1 MYFKRID
8 IQGFKSFAES
18 VSVEFNEG
26 ITCIVGPNG
35 SGKSNIADAI
45 RWVLGEQSP
54 KMLRGGKMEEVIF
67 AGTASRKSRGMAE
80 VTLVID
86 NSTGVLPIDY
96 SEVAIT
102 RRMYRSGE
110 SEYCINNNQC
120 RLRDIREL
128 IMDTGIGVDGYSIIG
143 QGKIADIV
151 SNKPES
157 RREIFEEASG
167 IVKYKTKK
175 AESERKLET
184 SNINLERVSD
194 IITEIESRIDALKE
208 DSEKAS
214 EYLTLRDRYKELNIN
229 ITLKNIENLELKN
242 EYIKDDISGLK
253 GQIDD
258 LKEDKTSIE
267 MELIENRNKNEELGI
282 LGNETRDKLLTCV
295 EKINFLDN
303 QDQMIQEKLSSIER
317 DENRLREEISV
328 IEGKLK
334 KETEDSQELYVSKR
348 NAEEEL
354 KTLESDLA
362 DKIKAY
368 TEITASLSADAE
380 TIDGQKNRMY
390 ELHNL
395 ISEKNS
401 EIKSLIGLQNTLES
415 RKEQL
420 IAEEETMSVSMNE
433 LTECYENAVSERDS
447 LKILFENMKAE
458 GQAAMQQYNENLL
471 NEKKLA
477 GEMEAIKISIG
488 QISARKK
495 MIEEME
501 SSYEGYNNAVKFVMK
516 SKFQGINGVL
526 AELIDVPRGY
536 ETAIETALGAAL
548 QNIVCED
555 EQSAQTAISA
565 LKTNK
570 AGRLT
575 FLPIKSMK
583 SSNLNYEQKIKQAP
597 GFVGFGV
604 ECVKFESKYQKVMEY
619 LLGRVIIVD
628 SLNNAV
634 SLSKNAY
641 GAGLRFVTLEGEV
654 INSGGAI
661 TGGTFRSS
669 TSNLLQR
676 KTEARQLGEKL
687 SALEQSK
694 LELKRSLE
702 EIRARIGKGQ
712 ESIQIMEREQRKK
725 ELELLSKENA
735 IETAGRQLSEL
746 KARSER
752 RQKELD
758 NIESEKRAS
767 ESMIDKIKAQVSEAG
782 KETEEIERMADSG
795 LIQYEERKLHLE
807 SINEKITNAR
817 IAFGKAESKKN
828 NIDQL
833 LDRIEEYKKELTG
846 EKNSKEHTIEALK
859 NEKIRLRSGNNS
871 IKVEQKAREQEKSK
885 IEWYLEEL
893 REEKEATS
901 KYLDEITKKK
911 DEMEQF
917 LNGYQTQK
925 YDLEIKQAKYETQLD
940 AYKDKLWEEFE
951 ISYLHAI
958 EFKKRDFNMSAA
970 VRESREIKKKID
982 DLGDVNVGAIKEY
995 ESVSERYKFLTSQRN
1010 DILNAMNSLRKIID
1024 DMDKTIKKHFKESFD
1039 KIAHNFENAFTEMFV
1054 GGTAELRLEDE
1065 NNPLESGIEIVAQPQ
1080 GKKLQNINL
1089 MSGGEKTM
1097 TAIALMF
1104 AVLKAKPTPFC
1115 ILDEVEASLD
1125 DANIDRFAR
1134 YLSNFNEIQFALVT
1148 HQKATMEYADAL
1160 YGVTMPEQGVS
1171 KIISLKLGDEFA
1183 VLSG

>member
-1 MYFKRID
+1 MHFKRID
-8 IQGFKSFAES
+8 MQGFKSFAEP

-86 NSTGVLPIDY
+86 NSTGILPIDY

-102 RRMYRSGE
+102 RRIYRSGE
-110 SEYCINNNQC
+110 SEYSINNNQC
-120 RLRDIREL
+120 RLRDIREI
-128 IMDTGIGVDGYSIIG
+128 IMDTGIGVDGYSVIG

-151 SNKPES
+151 SNKTES

-167 IVKYKTKK
+167 IVKYRTKK

-194 IITEIESRIDALKE
+194 IITEIESRIDSLKE

-214 EYLTLRDRYKELNIN
+214 EYLVLRDRYKDLNIN

-242 EYIKDDISGLK
+242 EYIKHDISELK

-258 LKEDKTSIE
+258 LKGDKTSIE
-267 MELIENRNKNEELGI
+267 MELTENRNKNEELGRI
-282 LGNETRDKLLTCV
+282 GNEMRDKLLNCV
-295 EKINFLDN
+295 EKINLLDN
-303 QDQMIQEKLSSIER
+303 QDQLIKEKLSSIER
-317 DENRLREEISV
+317 DDNRLREEISV

-348 NAEEEL
+348 KVEEEL

-362 DKIKAY
+362 DKLEAY
-368 TEITASLSADAE
+368 TEKTASLSADAE
-380 TIDGQKNRMY
+380 TIDSQKNRMY
-390 ELHNL
+390 ELHNI

-401 EIKSLIGLQNTLES
+401 EIKSLIGLQNTLEN

-420 IAEEETMSVSMNE
+420 IAEEETMSVSMRE
-433 LTECYENAVSERDS
+433 LIECYENAVSERES
-447 LKILFENMKAE
+447 LKALFEDMKAE
-458 GQAAMQQYNENLL
+458 SQVKIQQYNENLL
-471 NEKKLA
+471 KEKELA
-477 GEMEAIKISIG
+477 GKLEAIKISIG

-501 SSYEGYNNAVKFVMK
+501 SSYDGYNNAVKFVMK
-516 SKFQGINGVL
+516 SKFSGINGVL
-526 AELIDVPRGY
+526 AELIDVPKGF

-555 EQSAQTAISA
+555 DKSAQTAIRA
-565 LKTNK
+565 LKINR

-575 FLPIKSMK
+575 FLPIKSMR
-583 SSNLNYEQKIKQAP
+583 STNLNYEQKIKQAP
-597 GFVGFGV
+597 GFVGLGV
-604 ECVKFESKYQKVMEY
+604 ECVKFEPKYQKIMEY

-634 SLSKNAY
+634 SLSKKNTS
-641 GAGLRFVTLEGEV
+641 GIRLRFVTLDGEV

-661 TGGTFRSS
+661 TGGTLRSS

-676 KTEARQLGEKL
+676 KTEAKQLGERL
-687 SALEQSK
+687 TALEQSK
-694 LELKRSLE
+694 LAGNRSLE
-702 EIRARIGKGQ
+702 ELRAKISKGQ
-712 ESIQIMEREQRKK
+712 EVIQILDREQREK
-725 ELELLSKENA
+725 ELELLSKVNV
-735 IETAGRQLSEL
+735 IETSSRQLCDL
-746 KARSER
+746 KLRSER

-767 ESMIDKIKAQVSEAG
+767 DSMIDEIKVRVSEAD
-782 KETEEIERMADSG
+782 KEIEEIERMADSG
-795 LIQYEERKLHLE
+795 LIQYEERKLQME
-807 SINEKITNAR
+807 SINEEITNAR
-817 IAFGKAESKKN
+817 IAVGSAESKKN
-828 NIDQL
+828 NVNQL
-833 LDRIEEYKKELTG
+833 LNRIEEYNKELTV
-846 EKNSKEHTIEALK
+846 EKNSKEDKIETLK
-859 NEKIRLRSGNNS
+859 NEKTKLDAGNNS
-871 IKVEQKAREQEKSK
+871 IKEDIKTREQEKSN
-885 IEWYLEEL
+885 IERYLEKL

-901 KYLDEITKKK
+901 KYLDEITQKK
-911 DEMEQF
+911 DEIEQF

-925 YDLEIKQAKYETQLD
+925 YDLEIKQAKYETKLNT
-940 AYKDKLWEEFE
+940 YKDKLWEEFE
-951 ISYLHAI
+951 VSYLHAM
-958 EFKKRDFNMSAA
+958 EFKKKEFNLSVA
-970 VRESREIKKKID
+970 VRESRDIKKKID
-982 DLGDVNVGAIKEY
+982 ELGDVNVGAIKEY
-995 ESVSERYKFLTSQRN
+995 ESVSERHTFLTSQRN
-1010 DILNAMNSLRKIID
+1010 DILNAMNSLRKLID
-1024 DMDKTIKKHFKESFD
+1024 DMDKTIKKRFKESFD
-1039 KIAHNFENAFTEMFV
+1039 MITINFEIVFTELFG
-1054 GGTAELRLEDE
+1054 GGTAELRLDDEDE
-1065 NNPLESGIEIVAQPQ
+1065 PLESGIDIVAQPP

-1125 DANIDRFAR
+1125 DVNIDRFAR

-1160 YGVTMPEQGVS
+1160 YGVTMPEQGIS
-1171 KIISLKLGDEFA
+1171 RIISLKLGEEFKM
-1183 VLSG
+1183 